1 MNDRIRHTCLSALVA
16 AGTAIAAVSGAA
28 AATRIDCPGQVLY
41 RFHYSDGQL
50 AAAAEVNWELKIR
63 RGEGERTVGLPKLYV
78 RQGELVCEYE
88 LPNGAFALVNR
99 PAPDGATCI
108 AGADDSL
115 SMAYFAC
122 E

>member
-1 MNDRIRHTCLSALVA
+1 MNDRVRVASLAALIA
-16 AGTAIAAVSGAA
+16 AGTVAAAVSGAQ
-28 AATRIDCPGQVLY
+28 AATRIDCPGQVQY
-41 RFHYSDGQL
+41 RFQYSEGQL
-50 AAAAEVNWELKIR
+50 VSAADWDVKVR

-88 LPNGAFALVNR
+88 LPNGAFALVTR
-99 PAPDGATCI
+99 PGPDGAACT

-115 SMAYFAC
+115 SVAYFAC

>member
-1 MNDRIRHTCLSALVA
+1 MNDRVRLTCLSALIA
-16 AGTAIAAVSGAA
+16 AGTVAAAVSGAA

>member
-1 MNDRIRHTCLSALVA
+1 MNDRARLTFVLLTA
-16 AGTAIAAVSGAA
+16 AGVLTAAISGAA

-50 AAAAEVNWELKIR
+50 AAGTEASWDLNIR

-88 LPNGAFALVNR
+88 LPNGAFAVVSR
-99 PAPDGATCI
+99 PAPDGATCN

>member
-1 MNDRIRHTCLSALVA
+1 MNDRVRRVFSFAMIA
-16 AGTAIAAVSGAA
+16 AGMVAAAVSAA
-28 AATRIDCPGQVLY
+28 EAATRIDCPGQVLY
-41 RFHYSDGQL
+41 RFHYSDGNL
-50 AAAAEVNWELKIR
+50 AAGAEADWGLKIR

-88 LPNGAFALVNR
+88 LPNGAFALVSR
-99 PAPDGATCI
+99 PGPDGATCT

-115 SMAYFAC
+115 SLAYFVC